1 MDLNNYEIIVASNVS
16 DDNDGIGIEVWE
28 NNEIIILIFRDDTKK
43 TRTVHTFNQNVS
55 LELLE
60 KIIEIFK
67 NKIPWEFI
75 EYGEDN

>member
-1 MDLNNYEIIVASNVS
+1 MNLKDYEIIVASNVS
-16 DDNDGIGIEVWE
+16 EGNDGIGIEVWE
-28 NNEIIILIFRDDTKK
+28 KGELIILIFRDDTKK

-55 LELLE
+55 LELME

-67 NKIPWEFI
+67 SKIPWEFI